1 MVAADDTLFNDC
13 RVSHSLSSI
22 NTKPQTKGQEQMT
35 KEINEAMK
43 KFKDVEHL
51 IHAAA
56 GANTKSELPADGY
69 QCCRRHD
76 LQLRWVIT
84 SSMDTLIIVYLYGCK
99 SIYLIRIGEISCCLI
114 SG

>member
-1 MVAADDTLFNDC
+1 MVDADDTLFNVC

-69 QCCRRHD
+69 SSD
-76 LQLRWVIT
+76 GT
-84 SSMDTLIIVYLYGCK
+84 SHHQWIP
-99 SIYLIRIGEISCCLI
+99 
-114 SG
+114 